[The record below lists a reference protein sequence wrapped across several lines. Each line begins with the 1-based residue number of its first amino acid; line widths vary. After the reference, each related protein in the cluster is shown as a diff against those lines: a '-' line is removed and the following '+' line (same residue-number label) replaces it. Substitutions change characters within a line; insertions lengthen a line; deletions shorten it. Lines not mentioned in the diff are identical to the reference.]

1 MPLLHLS
8 KRMNRLNWLA
18 RGAIVAGATVA
29 ASAAAN
35 AQLAGTAGLRAAAPF
50 GLGPFR
56 LEMSGSADRI
66 ASSVGVRTPLALQ
79 TTIALPWRSWG
90 GWVGSALEGAPEV
103 DTIRSL
109 PLLRGGVWRDLRS
122 VRVSLDASS
131 HVARFGGRRY
141 RVGDQ
146 AYQSDTGSTAV
157 FFGTTPIRD
166 VRWSDVEGHVA
177 WRLGRAM
184 VDATMGVRPRLDSL
198 QRATWGSLRL
208 EYAATSRLSVVA
220 AAGSDAARIALGIP
234 PSRFASVAL
243 RVVPWRSKPD
253 ATMGAPR
260 APDFLV
266 RPAGA
271 GVYRVTYVVAAA
283 RSVELSGDF
292 GGWRPVALA
301 QARPGVWEAS
311 LTLAP
316 GTYHVNVRV
325 DGDRWF
331 APQGLPQARD
341 DFNGTV
347 GLLVVP

>member
-1 MPLLHLS
+1 MKRLS
-8 KRMNRLNWLA
+8 RLA
-18 RGAIVAGATVA
+18 RGAIVAGAAVA

-35 AQLAGTAGLRAAAPF
+35 AQLAGTAGLRAAAPI

-56 LEMSGSADRI
+56 LEVSGSGDRI

-79 TTIALPWRSWG
+79 TTLTLPRRSWG

-109 PLLRGGVWRDLRS
+109 PLLRGGVWRDVRS
-122 VRVSLDASS
+122 IQVSLDASS
-131 HVARFGGRRY
+131 HVARFGGRQY
-141 RVGDQ
+141 RVSAQ
-146 AYQSDTGSTAV
+146 TYQSDTGATIVSS
-157 FFGTTPIRD
+157 GTTPSRD

-184 VDATMGVRPRLDSL
+184 VDATMGLRPRIDSL
-198 QRATWGSLRL
+198 QRATWANLRL

-234 PSRFASVAL
+234 PSRFASITL
-243 RVVPWRSKPD
+243 RVVPWRSKPE
-253 ATMGAPR
+253 TVGAPR
-260 APDFLV
+260 ASDFLV
-266 RPAGA
+266 RPASA
-271 GVYRVTYVVAAA
+271 GVYRVTYAAAGA
-283 RSVELSGDF
+283 RSVDLSGDF
-292 GGWRPVALA
+292 DGWRPVALA
-301 QARPGVWEAS
+301 QAKPGFWEAS

-325 DGDRWF
+325 DGGRWF

-347 GLLVVP
+347 GVLVVP